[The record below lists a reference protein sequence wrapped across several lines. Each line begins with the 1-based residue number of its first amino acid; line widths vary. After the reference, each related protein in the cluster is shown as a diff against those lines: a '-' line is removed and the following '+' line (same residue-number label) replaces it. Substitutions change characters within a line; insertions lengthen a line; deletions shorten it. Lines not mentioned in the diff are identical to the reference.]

1 MGGSAGLRLQENGTA
16 GSEFVNVRQTQRLSA
31 GELFRVRGQ
40 RDFVVGGDLASR
52 LSGGMDF
59 ERSIV
64 RRGASFGWPDFST
77 TAGWKPS
84 GFSGHRLPWDSDP
97 ALRTQPE

>member
-1 MGGSAGLRLQENGTA
+1 MGCDCKNGTA

-40 RDFVVGGDLASR
+40 RDFVVDSDLASR

-59 ERSIV
+59 
-64 RRGASFGWPDFST
+64 
-77 TAGWKPS
+77 
-84 GFSGHRLPWDSDP
+84 
-97 ALRTQPE
+97 